1 MLVGL
6 SIANAQTYLPKYPY
20 EPLSFVDF
28 EPIWYHTYIDST
40 VIGDTTDGYNYLRKP
55 LHNVDIIHNDFLY
68 TLITGRSL
76 TTNFTRTYI
85 NKINLWTGE
94 VIWSNAYGLGI
105 DNGKMEAGRLMYF
118 NNKDNLEIIG
128 FRYPLPYGVGNEFL
142 IPAAND
148 LFMTKR
154 IFDIDDGTILQ
165 NFQPNIND
173 TALVRGNY
181 QLSFRNNE
189 MFPRGDSIQYFRRL
203 TKINRKTIEIST
215 RKFDSKSHEIFID
228 TIISPFGIISGI
240 DETNPVQ
247 LDDTTYLYLGWTDV
261 SKVTFHTINHRG
273 HDVNIVVGDSV
284 ARFAN
289 SGNLLRVAK
298 DKQSFLI
305 SYNVSVPNSKY
316 KRKDFVVVDRRGNII
331 HKAELPV
338 NYQVHNVLDWNEED
352 NSLVVIGSNWYGIDE
367 YGALEIVYFDQVGN
381 MFLAHSYIMKDYRFP
396 NDISS
401 TKIDDEYYLLKLNEG
416 NAEPLGNGFIEVDHS
431 ARAVSHM
438 LVDDEDFSVK
448 HVNTKQPYILD
459 QINVYPNPTSDYLHI
474 NFPFEYSGLISLL
487 DLNGKT
493 IFTKKLDNNL
503 QAFFDLHPLQSGMYI
518 IHIVDQFGH
527 SFNQIVMKE

>member
-40 VIGDTTDGYNYLRKP
+40 VIGDTTDGYNYVTKP

-68 TLITGRSL
+68 TLVYGRALSSE
-76 TTNFTRTYI
+76 FTRSYVS
-85 NKINLWTGE
+85 KINLWTGE

-118 NNKDNLEIIG
+118 NNEDNLEIIG
-128 FRYPLPYGVGNEFL
+128 LLNAVDYDLGTVDVGNGAF
-142 IPAAND
+142 N

-154 IFDIDDGTILQ
+154 ILDSKNGSLIDLQLPDISDST
-165 NFQPNIND
+165 
-173 TALVRGNY
+173 LVRGTYVATTRLNEFF
-181 QLSFRNNE
+181 QVGDSLQSFRKLNNV
-189 MFPRGDSIQYFRRL
+189 
-203 TKINRKTIEIST
+203 NRNFVEIST

-228 TIISPFGIISGI
+228 TIVRPFGIISGI

-247 LDDTTYLYLGWTDV
+247 LDDTTYLYVGWTDV

-273 HDVNIVVGDSV
+273 HDVDIVMGDSV
-284 ARFAN
+284 ASSAN
-289 SGNLLRVAK
+289 SGKLLRVAK

-305 SYNVSVPNSKY
+305 SYNVSVPNSFNS
-316 KRKDFVVVDRRGNII
+316 RKDLIVVDRRGNII

-338 NYQVHNVLDWNEED
+338 NYQVHNILDWNEED
-352 NSLVVIGSNWYGIDE
+352 NSLVVIGPKWYKDE
-367 YGALEIVYFDQVGN
+367 KQGALEVLYFDEHGVLS
-381 MFLAHSYIMKDYRFP
+381 LAQSYLFNDTRYP
-396 NDISS
+396 NNISS
-401 TKIDDEYYLLKLNEG
+401 TKINDEFYLLKLNEG
-416 NAEPLGNGFIEVDHS
+416 NVEVFNDGSLIADHS
-431 ARAVSHM
+431 AGAVSHM
-438 LVDDEDFSVK
+438 LVDAEDFSVK

-459 QINVYPNPTSDYLHI
+459 QINVYPNPASDYLHI
-474 NFPFEYSGLISLL
+474 NFPFEYSGLILLL

-493 IFTKKLDNNL
+493 IFTKELDNNL
-503 QAFFDLHPLQSGMYI
+503 QAFFDLHLLQSGMYV

-527 SFNQIVMKE
+527 SFNQLVMKE